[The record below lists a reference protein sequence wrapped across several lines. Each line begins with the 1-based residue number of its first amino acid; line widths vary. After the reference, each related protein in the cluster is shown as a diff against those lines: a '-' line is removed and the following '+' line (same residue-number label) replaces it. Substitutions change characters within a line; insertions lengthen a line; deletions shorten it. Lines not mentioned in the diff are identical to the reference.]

1 MNDFVSSDA
10 IWQLFLNFT
19 RSGVVEVNF
28 VPRQIRY
35 SAALADL
42 IKLTS
47 ETMPQTF
54 EQWFELYH
62 PDDYSKSL
70 TFRRNLF
77 ESTQTTFSL
86 ERRLCCGD
94 AQYRWFR
101 MDAFCTRNET
111 GEIERLIGV
120 ETDLSPQKNYERQL
134 INQISIVEELRK
146 KLAATEKQRD
156 QLTAELLKKDAHHET
171 LSEKLNN
178 RLHLAMQML
187 NATSD
192 FAYYYDG
199 DGRLVLCNEACTK
212 AMALNPD
219 LPIRLSEAGRGI
231 EEYDDAYGRRR
242 RVSTRIYPFSNY
254 YGKIEGHVGISSD
267 ITEIDEMKADA
278 AYLKRLLW
286 RKIFF
291 QEDSVDNNFPDPLE
305 KQADFVSGSCSL
317 TSDFGSSTS
326 GSGSLTSGSGSSTSD
341 QEGCDLLDSKEI
353 LGGYLNGAFRSLA
366 ATDLFATRTS
376 QLETLLNGAGRVELE
391 VGIVGI
397 TSSGKSSL
405 INALMG
411 ERLLPEETRATTNLV
426 VRCRKGSE
434 RSVIVVAKDG
444 GRTYVSGQQL
454 TSAWMETLTSERLN
468 PSNKLGIDHLEWTN
482 PGAALPEGLVLIDTP
497 GLDACAFPEH
507 SELVLRQLL
516 PSLDIVLY
524 ITSIRNR
531 FKTADIELLEAVLEQ
546 DQRVVF
552 LLSQIDLEQDDTEGG
567 KVVLSRQQKLF
578 AYVRELREDIERGF
592 LAGPSSASSPFI
604 SKSSII
610 PVSSKLALA
619 HFYDRESSGWRA
631 SNFAPLIKQLEI
643 FQANLSQYRTESRG
657 RRALTLLSRTAL
669 DLELALGSV
678 STEKVEA
685 EGTLRLQ
692 KIRELRDAQRWV
704 NAEVSAVRNEWRRQ
718 LDSEKHY
725 RQLALDLDA
734 IHTVKGI
741 KNHYE
746 QWGRDWMGLN
756 ARMME
761 RMDRSRTSCR
771 DTLHKYGIIPRDR
784 TQDVPEM
791 KGELPVFY
799 RYVRHETR
807 EIQVR
812 GWFEDLQF
820 WPRYKTFFRQDVDR
834 EKMLEAAKEILSER
848 LRLLN
853 EHLSWWE
860 NKMRQDYCE
869 PLYEE
874 LAREEVALADIRR
887 AITDISVS
895 RSALRQAQKGIKE
908 AERGIGNMIFS
919 LSVPDDNE
927 AHLEDLLFKTEELQG
942 DPQLLEEEEQGIFA
956 PLLAAFHEQNI
967 QTRFLEL
974 DAVRQNRRIVL
985 LGLRRHDS
993 LGLLS
998 RLAHDTFLTESLSQ
1012 DGKEIDERD
1021 WIFCGT
1027 TPPAVPHLNVAVP
1040 DTLLRELEVLI
1051 APGDT
1056 FCSSTDVPEVDWHDL
1071 FAEWL
1076 PVVHLDIA
1084 RIDSGLSDL
1093 ARAPY
1098 GKALA
1103 YVDHMVIASG
1113 NGALFNSRLSD
1124 LLTDVP
1130 QRVKDFTRLHDYKA
1144 DVNWFVYENY
1154 DARYT
1159 DFLMWGQDSTSGS
1172 NDESLIDRWITNGH
1186 DFKPPFSEHRLRL
1199 ALEGA
1204 RRKGRRSSG
1213 CVNLRSNLD

>member
-1 MNDFVSSDA
+1 MNDSVSSDA
-10 IWQLFLNFT
+10 IWQLFLSFT
-19 RSGVVEVNF
+19 RSGVVEVDF
-28 VPRQIRY
+28 LPRQIRY

-42 IKLTS
+42 IKLTP
-47 ETMPQTF
+47 ETMPHTF

-70 TFRRNLF
+70 TFRHDLF

-101 MDAFCTRNET
+101 LDAFCARNEM

-120 ETDLSPQKNYERQL
+120 ETDLSPQKDYERQL
-134 INQISIVEELRK
+134 TSQISIAEELRK

-156 QLTAELLKKDAHHET
+156 QLTAELFKKDAHYET
-171 LSEKLNN
+171 LSETLNN
-178 RLHLAMQML
+178 RLHLTTQML

-192 FAYYYDG
+192 FAYHYDG
-199 DGRLVLCNEACTK
+199 DGRLVLCNEPCMK

-219 LPIRLSEAGRGI
+219 LPIRLGETAGRGI
-231 EEYDDAYGRRR
+231 KEYDDAYGRRR

-254 YGKIEGHVGISSD
+254 YGKMDGHIGVSSD
-267 ITEIDEMKADA
+267 ITEVDEMKADI

-286 RKIFF
+286 RKIFL
-291 QEDSVDNNFPDPLE
+291 QKDSVDDNFSGLSE
-305 KQADFVSGSCSL
+305 KPTGFASGSCSL
-317 TSDFGSSTS
+317 TPDFGY
-326 GSGSLTSGSGSSTSD
+326 LTSD
-341 QEGCDLLDSKEI
+341 REGCDLLDSKEI
-353 LGGYLNGAFRSLA
+353 LGGYLNGAFRSLS
-366 ATDLFATRTS
+366 ATGLFAARTS

-426 VRCRKGSE
+426 VRCRKGAE
-434 RSVIVVAKDG
+434 RSVTVVAKDG
-444 GRTYVSGQQL
+444 KRTRVSGQQL
-454 TSAWMETLTSERLN
+454 TSAWMGNLTSERMN
-468 PSNKLGIDHLEWTN
+468 PSNELGIAHLEWTN

-497 GLDACAFPEH
+497 GLDACDFPEH
-507 SELVLRQLL
+507 TELVLRQLL

-567 KVVLSRQQKLF
+567 KVVLSRQQKLVG
-578 AYVRELREDIERGF
+578 YVRELREDIERGF
-592 LAGPSSASSPFI
+592 LADSPSASTPPI

-619 HFYDRESSGWRA
+619 HFYDRESPGWRA

-643 FQANLSQYRTESRG
+643 FQVNLSQYRTESRG
-657 RRALTLLSRTAL
+657 RRALTLLSRTAS
-669 DLELALGSV
+669 DLELALGGV
-678 STEKVEA
+678 STEKIEA

-718 LDSEKHY
+718 LDGEKHF
-725 RQLALDLDA
+725 RQLARDLDA

-741 KNHYE
+741 KNYYE
-746 QWGRDWMGLN
+746 QWGRDWMGLS
-756 ARMME
+756 ARMTE

-771 DTLHKYGIIPRDR
+771 DSLRKYGIIPRDR
-784 TQDVPEM
+784 TQNIPEI
-791 KGELPVFY
+791 KSELPVFY

-834 EKMLEAAKEILSER
+834 AKMLEAAKEILSER

-853 EHLSWWE
+853 EHLGWWE

-887 AITDISVS
+887 AVTDISVS
-895 RSALRQAQKGIKE
+895 RSAVRQALRGIKE
-908 AERGIGNMIFS
+908 AERGIGNVTAS
-919 LSVPDDNE
+919 LSLPETDAEESHLDN
-927 AHLEDLLFKTEELQG
+927 LSFKTEDLGGE
-942 DPQLLEEEEQGIFA
+942 PQPQEEERGVFA

-974 DAVRQNRRIVL
+974 DAVRQNKRIVL

-998 RLAHDTFLTESLSQ
+998 RLAHDTFLTESLCSEA
-1012 DGKEIDERD
+1012 GKEIDERD
-1021 WIFCGT
+1021 WIFCGS
-1027 TPPAVPHLNVAVP
+1027 TPPAVPHLKVAVP

-1056 FCSSTDVPEVDWHDL
+1056 FCGPTEVPEVDWHDL

-1103 YVDHMVIASG
+1103 YVGRMVIASG

-1130 QRVKDFTRLHDYKA
+1130 QRVSDFSRLHDYKGSA
-1144 DVNWFVYENY
+1144 DWFVYENY

-1159 DFLMWGQDSTSGS
+1159 DFLMWGQDSTSAS
-1172 NDESLIDRWITNGH
+1172 NDESLIERWIASGH

-1204 RRKGRRSSG
+1204 RRKDRPSS
-1213 CVNLRSNLD
+1213 